1 MDFNGVL
8 NKTRDLAGSA
18 SDTVG
23 KLLDDFNA
31 AIPTMRALGF
41 TVEDIRVAMGLL
53 PEVNAKLVATA
64 ANIDVN
70 ALDEMIKK
78 KSEQKTL
85 VAVLKALQTAYNLR
99 DQLGDF
105 GLKGVVVDLTLGLP
119 PKVGIGFVK
128 TVGVASAF
136 APAAAC
142 P

>member
-18 SDTVG
+18 SDSVG

-128 TVGVASAF
+128 TVGVASSF
-136 APAAAC
+136 APAA
-142 P
+142 

>member
-8 NKTRDLAGSA
+8 SKTRDIAGSA

-31 AIPTMRALGF
+31 ALPTMRALGF

-128 TVGVASAF
+128 TVGVASSF
-136 APAAAC
+136 APAA
-142 P
+142 

>member
-8 NKTRDLAGSA
+8 SKTRDIAGSA

-31 AIPTMRALGF
+31 ALPTMRALGF
-41 TVEDIRVAMGLL
+41 TVEDIQVAMGLL
-53 PEVNAKLVATA
+53 PEVNARLVATA

-78 KSEQKTL
+78 RSEQKTL

-128 TVGVASAF
+128 TVGVASSF
-136 APAAAC
+136 APAAA
-142 P
+142 

>member
-8 NKTRDLAGSA
+8 SKTRDLAGSA

-31 AIPTMRALGF
+31 ALPTMRALGF
-41 TVEDIRVAMGLL
+41 TVEDIQVAMGLL

-70 ALDEMIKK
+70 ALDEMIRKR
-78 KSEQKTL
+78 SEQKTL

-105 GLKGVVVDLTLGLP
+105 GLKGVVVDLKLGLP

-128 TVGVASAF
+128 TVGVASSF
-136 APAAAC
+136 APAAA
-142 P
+142 

>member
-1 MDFNGVL
+1 MDFNGML

-31 AIPTMRALGF
+31 ALPAMRALGF
-41 TVEDIRVAMGLL
+41 TVEDIQVAMGLL
-53 PEVNAKLVATA
+53 PEVNAKLVAAA
-64 ANIDVN
+64 ANIDVK
-70 ALDEMIKK
+70 ALDEMIAKRGD
-78 KSEQKTL
+78 QKTL

-99 DQLGDF
+99 DRLGDF

-128 TVGVASAF
+128 AVGISSSF
-136 APAAAC
+136 ATA
-142 P
+142 

>member
-8 NKTRDLAGSA
+8 NKTRDLEGSA
-18 SDTVG
+18 SDSVG

-128 TVGVASAF
+128 TVGVASSF
-136 APAAAC
+136 APAA
-142 P
+142 

>member
-136 APAAAC
+136 APAAA
-142 P
+142 

>member
-31 AIPTMRALGF
+31 ALPTMRALGF

-78 KSEQKTL
+78 RSEQKTL

-128 TVGVASAF
+128 TVGVASSF
-136 APAAAC
+136 APAA
-142 P
+142 

>member
-8 NKTRDLAGSA
+8 SKTRDIAGSA

-31 AIPTMRALGF
+31 ALPTMRALGF
-41 TVEDIRVAMGLL
+41 TVEDIKVAMGLL
-53 PEVNAKLVATA
+53 PEVNARLVATA

-78 KSEQKTL
+78 RSEQKTL

-128 TVGVASAF
+128 TVGVASSF
-136 APAAAC
+136 APAAA
-142 P
+142 

>member
-41 TVEDIRVAMGLL
+41 TVEDIKVAMGLL
-53 PEVNAKLVATA
+53 PEINARLVATA

-78 KSEQKTL
+78 KGEQKTL

-128 TVGVASAF
+128 AVGVASSF
-136 APAAAC
+136 APAA
-142 P
+142 